1 MKTYKEK
8 LDEIK
13 RKQELL
19 KEKQKQLMNQFN
31 EEKRKTT
38 LRRQSEIG
46 KVLEETIE
54 CEIEDIESL
63 KSFFRVHAE
72 ELRETQL

>member
-46 KVLEETIE
+46 KILEETIE
-54 CEIEDIESL
+54 CEIEEIESL
-63 KSFFRVHAE
+63 KSFFETHAA